1 MMLPLLFAPAEGG
14 LPDPFSPTF
23 GLFFWTIV
31 VFIPFLWVLSK
42 FVFPIIVKAT
52 ADREAAIT
60 KQLADAEKAR
70 ADAAG
75 YLEEQR
81 AMLAAARGEAHGIVA
96 EAREAGDRE
105 RMAALDRTRAEQD
118 ELLARA
124 KREIQGERER
134 AISEIRREAVDLAI
148 AAAGKVVGQH
158 LDGASDRKLVEEY
171 ITTLRTGA

>member
-1 MMLPLLFAPAEGG
+1 MTLPLLFAPEGGG
-14 LPDPFSPTF
+14 LPSPFSPTF
-23 GLFFWTIV
+23 GLFVWTFV
-31 VFIPFLWVLSK
+31 VFIPFLLLLAK
-42 FVFPIIVKAT
+42 FVFPVIVKAT

-70 ADAAG
+70 ADAAAS
-75 YLEEQR
+75 LAEQR
-81 AMLAAARGEAHGIVA
+81 ELLAGARGEAQDIIA
-96 EAREAGDRE
+96 EARQAGERE
-105 RMAALDRTRAEQD
+105 RLVAIDKTRAEQD

-158 LDGASDRKLVEEY
+158 LDGAADRKLVEEY
-171 ITTLRTGA
+171 ITTLGKGA

>member
-1 MMLPLLFAPAEGG
+1 MTLPLLFATEEGA
-14 LPDPFSPTF
+14 LPPPFSPTW
-23 GLFFWTIV
+23 GLFIWTFI
-31 VFIPFLWVLSK
+31 VFIPFMLLLAK
-42 FVFPIIVKAT
+42 FVFPWIVKAT

-60 KQLADAEKAR
+60 KQLADAEKTL

-81 AMLAAARGEAHGIVA
+81 AMLAMARGEAQGIVA
-96 EAREAGDRE
+96 EARDAGDRE
-105 RMAALDRTRAEQD
+105 RMAALERTRAEQD

-148 AAAGKVVGQH
+148 TAAGKVVGQR
-158 LDGASDRKLVEEY
+158 LDSASDRKLVEEY
-171 ITTLRTGA
+171 IATLRTSA

>member
-1 MMLPLLFAPAEGG
+1 MMLPLLFATGEGALPA
-14 LPDPFSPTF
+14 PFSPTI
-23 GLFFWTIV
+23 GLFIWTFIV
-31 VFIPFLWVLSK
+31 FLPFLWLLSK

-75 YLEEQR
+75 YLQEQR
-81 AMLAAARGEAHGIVA
+81 EMLAAARGEAQGIVA
-96 EAREAGDRE
+96 EARQAGDRE
-105 RMAALDRTRAEQD
+105 RMAAIERTHAEQD

-148 AAAGKVVGQH
+148 AAAGKVVGQR
-158 LDGASDRKLVEEY
+158 LDAAADRKLVEEY